1 MDVNRDKQAL
11 QAERIAAL
19 LRKLAAVAFGLA
31 MVVAPFIAVLFN
43 WSIGLAVMTAGL
55 GATAW
60 LLWDGARRNAAL
72 DPARRRLGL
81 AMALLNGL
89 LALACLLV
97 IILVHP
103 V

>member
-1 MDVNRDKQAL
+1 
-11 QAERIAAL
+11 
-19 LRKLAAVAFGLA
+19 
-31 MVVAPFIAVLFN
+31 
-43 WSIGLAVMTAGL
+43 L

-81 AMALLNGL
+81 AMAALNGL
-89 LALACLLV
+89 LALVCLLV